1 MRKGLNPHK
10 DKVHEPIGFFHQVVV
25 PVYIP
30 NQEEYFKDSF
40 TILKYCLSSLF
51 KTSHN
56 KTYFT
61 IVNNGSCIEV
71 KEYLDNLFNTNQIHE
86 IVNTSNIGYI
96 NAMLKGIVG
105 HNFKFLTTTDS
116 DVLFLNGWQKE
127 SYMIFNSFPKAG
139 AVSQIGRAH
148 V

>member
-86 IVNTSNIGYI
+86 IVNTSNIHSFSR
-96 NAMLKGIVG
+96 NSSQQQ
-105 HNFKFLTTTDS
+105 HNNITDDKNDICKIIS
-116 DVLFLNGWQKE
+116 
-127 SYMIFNSFPKAG
+127 
-139 AVSQIGRAH
+139 
-148 V
+148 